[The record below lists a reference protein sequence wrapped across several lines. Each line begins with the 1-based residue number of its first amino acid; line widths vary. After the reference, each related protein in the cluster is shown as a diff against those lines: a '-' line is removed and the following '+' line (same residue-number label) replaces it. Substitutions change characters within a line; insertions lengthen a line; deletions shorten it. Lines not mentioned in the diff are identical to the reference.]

1 MGAEPGAVQP
11 DHLVDECAHRKIG
24 ACEHRDSPIA
34 GTDHHV
40 WMILES
46 LSEPCAEVGRLRT
59 VEHRLLQLLEDE
71 SGGHEESAVGGEA
84 VERGGRKGQAVL
96 ERIDSGPCC
105 PSTCHAAL
113 GA

>member
-1 MGAEPGAVQP
+1 TDLAADHGQLGRTQHLQVVSGVVCEPDQIRTVAVTQAGKVENLPGSPACGTHGVMGAEPGAVQP

-46 LSEPCAEVGRLRT
+46 LSEPCAE
-59 VEHRLLQLLEDE
+59 
-71 SGGHEESAVGGEA
+71 
-84 VERGGRKGQAVL
+84 
-96 ERIDSGPCC
+96 
-105 PSTCHAAL
+105 
-113 GA
+113 